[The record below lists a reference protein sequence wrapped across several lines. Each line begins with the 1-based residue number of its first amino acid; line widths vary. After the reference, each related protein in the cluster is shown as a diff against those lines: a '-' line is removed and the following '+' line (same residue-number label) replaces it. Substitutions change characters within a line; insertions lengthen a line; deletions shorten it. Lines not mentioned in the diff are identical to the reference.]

1 MALFDPKTKNIAQL
15 QKSIDDKNASIVR
28 YFDEIGRL
36 YYGQYKDPAADV
48 SKDINARC
56 DAISKLYLDIEAQK
70 LKILFEKGLKLCV
83 NCKKENPLEHAFCAA
98 CGNKFPEGSDKH
110 VDIPNAECTNC
121 PDGPI
126 NAEEAPVTEVSPKT
140 E

>member
-1 MALFDPKTKNIAQL
+1 MALFDPKTKTINML
-15 QKSIDDKNASIVR
+15 QKAIEEKSAGVNR

-36 YYGQYKDPAADV
+36 YYGQYKDENVDV

-56 DAISKLYLDIEAQK
+56 KAISTLYRDIEDDK

-83 NCKKENPLEHAFCAA
+83 SCKKENPLEHTFCSV
-98 CGNKFPEGSDKH
+98 CGAKFSEGSDKH
-110 VDIPNAECTNC
+110 P
-121 PDGPI
+121 G
-126 NAEEAPVTEVSPKT
+126 SPEDMDEIKKDDADQK